1 VFFCFLRYLCGD
13 EYSANSIA
21 SAALAGTLLAKFRCM
36 TIAHRIASWGGAR
49 LSRRV
54 SKSLPW
60 VGAVIAVATVASTLR
75 RKGVISGTLD
85 TGLNAV
91 PFVGAAKNII
101 EVMRGRDFFPDRFGP
116 GVVPRLEANEAMK
129 RATAQ
134 RPTTSHAAQ

>member
-1 VFFCFLRYLCGD
+1 
-13 EYSANSIA
+13 
-21 SAALAGTLLAKFRCM
+21 M
-36 TIAHRIASWGGAR
+36 TIGHRIASWGSAR

-60 VGAVIAVATVASTLR
+60 IGAAIAVATVASTLR

-101 EVMRGRDFFPDRFGP
+101 EVVRGRDFFPDRYGP
-116 GVVPRLEANEAMK
+116 GVVRADQANQEMK
-129 RATAQ
+129 RKDDQ
-134 RPTTSHAAQ
+134 RPTTCQTAQ

>member
-1 VFFCFLRYLCGD
+1 MNTLLTPLPPL
-13 EYSANSIA
+13 
-21 SAALAGTLLAKFRCM
+21 ALAGTLLAKFRCM

-75 RKGVISGTLD
+75 RKGVISGTLN

-101 EVMRGRDFFPDRFGP
+101 EVVRGRDFFPDRYGQ
-116 GVVPRLEANEAMK
+116 GVVPRDEAMQ
-129 RATAQ
+129 RGTAQ
-134 RPTTSHAAQ
+134 RPTTSQAAQ